1 MNWEKENEFACDK
14 SKGGGGEREMKQI
27 RSQKSMVRSIWNEKK
42 KRQCF
47 FVFHSLFDNTKK
59 KKWFLYVGSEMMIS
73 KNLCYVYECLGFPPF
88 KNSIEISRLIS
99 LHQTLF
105 VSTPAKMITIQ
116 NQKR

>member
-1 MNWEKENEFACDK
+1 
-14 SKGGGGEREMKQI
+14 
-27 RSQKSMVRSIWNEKK
+27 
-42 KRQCF
+42 
-47 FVFHSLFDNTKK
+47 
-59 KKWFLYVGSEMMIS
+59 MMIS